1 MGDVRMNKSLAV
13 IRPDIENFVKRVQ
26 DGQKGLYYYM
36 LVDLREMECS
46 GVHTAADSYFEVRDG
61 REIIGAYGRSIR
73 DKEEYIATV
82 MQTLSWDLMDM
93 E

>member
-1 MGDVRMNKSLAV
+1 MTKLLDT

-26 DGQKGLYYYM
+26 EGQKGLYYYM

-61 REIIGAYGRSIR
+61 REIIGAYGCSIEN
-73 DKEEYIATV
+73 KEEYISTIIE
-82 MQTLSWDLMDM
+82 TLSWDLMDI